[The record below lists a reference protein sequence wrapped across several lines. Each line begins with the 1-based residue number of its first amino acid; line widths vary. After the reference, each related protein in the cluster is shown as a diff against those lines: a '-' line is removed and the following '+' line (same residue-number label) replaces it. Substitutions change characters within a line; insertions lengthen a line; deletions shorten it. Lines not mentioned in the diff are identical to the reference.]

1 MSPRVLNSPNYVL
14 NFTRVLDAP
23 KLYIYKY
30 VMSFKNT
37 HVIDEEHNST
47 SRAEIVL
54 FTSQNKNV
62 LSYHELELE
71 DLRSVT
77 EY

>member
-14 NFTRVLDAP
+14 NFTDADHRCHRVLDAP
-23 KLYIYKY
+23 KLYI
-30 VMSFKNT
+30 T

>member
-1 MSPRVLNSPNYVL
+1 
-14 NFTRVLDAP
+14 
-23 KLYIYKY
+23 
-30 VMSFKNT
+30 MSFKNT